1 MSCRLPAM
9 IGGIA
14 VVVVAVVVVDAQDD
28 VDHEGVEVVGAAHD
42 EVEAQLGRLC
52 KDSSERALS
61 PPTCLG
67 TIVIT

>member
-1 MSCRLPAM
+1 M
-9 IGGIA
+9 I
-14 VVVVAVVVVDAQDD
+14 AVVVVDAQDD

-67 TIVIT
+67 TIVTT